1 MNLAIYSWGL
11 PGALL
16 LALSACSD
24 SFSAPAPFGPR
35 QLGVVINLEDPL
47 SRQIGAEYQR
57 LRQIPPE
64 NVIRVSFP
72 PQGTT
77 LPPKVFERLAQD
89 IKAQSGEGVQ
99 GYALAWTQPYRVG
112 CMSVTSAV
120 TLGFDPSYCARGCS
134 PTALSPY
141 FNQAT
146 RKPYSDLGLRPAMM
160 LASRDFPQAQAL
172 MKRGVAADGSAP
184 TGTAYL
190 VSTTDKARNVRA
202 SGFPQAKQI
211 LGDRFRIEILRTDSL
226 KNRRDVMFYFT
237 GLPRVTGLETLVFRP
252 GAMAD
257 HLTSTGGQLTD
268 SGQMSSLRW
277 LEAGATASYGA
288 VVEPCNF
295 PQKFPHPGLAMQ
307 FYLNGETVL
316 ESYWKSVAW
325 PGQGVFIGEPLARP
339 FSRVK

>member
-1 MNLAIYSWGL
+1 MNWVTDLRSVVGF
-11 PGALL
+11 ALL
-16 LALSACSD
+16 GLGACGG
-24 SFSAPAPFGPR
+24 SFSAPAPFGPP
-35 QLGVVINLEDPL
+35 QLGVIINTADPL

-57 LRQIPPE
+57 LRQIPSD
-64 NVIRVSFP
+64 NIIRVSFP
-72 PQGTT
+72 PGGTT
-77 LPPKVFERLAQD
+77 LSPKVFERLARE
-89 IKAQSGEGVQ
+89 IKAQSGEEIQ
-99 GYALAWTQPYRVG
+99 GYAIAWAQPYRAG
-112 CMSVTSAV
+112 CMSLTSAV

-160 LASRDFPQAQAL
+160 LASGDFSQAQAL
-172 MKRGVAADGSAP
+172 INRGIAADGSAP

-190 VSTTDKARNVRA
+190 LSTSDKARNVRA
-202 SGFPQAKQI
+202 QGFPQVKQI
-211 LGDRFRIEILRTDSL
+211 LGSRFRIEILRADSL
-226 KNRRDVMFYFT
+226 KDRRDVMFYFT

-268 SGQMSSLRW
+268 SRQMSSLRW

>member
-1 MNLAIYSWGL
+1 MNLAPYLRGL
-11 PGALL
+11 PGVLL
-16 LALSACSD
+16 LALGACGD
-24 SFSAPAPFGPR
+24 SFSAPIPFGPR
-35 QLGVVINLEDPL
+35 QLGVIINTEDPL
-47 SRQIGAEYQR
+47 SRQIGAEYQQR
-57 LRQIPPE
+57 RQIPPE

-72 PQGTT
+72 SRGTT
-77 LPPKVFERLAQD
+77 LNPKVFQRLAQE
-89 IKAQSGEGVQ
+89 IKAQSGEEIQ
-99 GYALAWTQPYRVG
+99 GYALTWAQPYRVG
-112 CMSVTSAV
+112 CMSITSAV
-120 TLGFDPSYCARGCS
+120 ALGFDPSYCAQGCS
-134 PTALSPY
+134 ATALSPY

-146 RKPYSDLGLRPAMM
+146 RRPYGDLGLRPAMM

-172 MKRGVAADGSAP
+172 INRGIAADGSAP

-190 VSTTDKARNVRA
+190 LSTTDKARNVRA
-202 SGFPQAKQI
+202 PGFPQVKAI
-211 LGDRFRIEILRTDSL
+211 LGSRFRIEILRADSL
-226 KNRRDVMFYFT
+226 QNRRDIMFYFT

-268 SGQMSSLRW
+268 SRQMSSLRW

-307 FYLNGETVL
+307 FYLDGETLL